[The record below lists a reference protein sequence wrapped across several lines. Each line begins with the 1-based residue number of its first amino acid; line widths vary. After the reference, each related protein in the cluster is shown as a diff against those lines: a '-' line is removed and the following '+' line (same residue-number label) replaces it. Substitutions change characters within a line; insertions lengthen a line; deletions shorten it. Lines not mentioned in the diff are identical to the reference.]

1 MVSDGVMLHTQACL
15 IANRESLRRPEVMDV
30 GIELLEYFEAH
41 QRADNYFMIWANVRG
56 KSLEDVGEL
65 VTTRTKLG
73 GLEGPTIAPIYPNP
87 HAAQANPGYNWY
99 SVSIAVGRPELS
111 DAIEQLRA
119 IGGSG
124 IIVTPI
130 TYVFEEQPNRVAAL
144 KALA

>member
-1 MVSDGVMLHTQACL
+1 
-15 IANRESLRRPEVMDV
+15 
-30 GIELLEYFEAH
+30 
-41 QRADNYFMIWANVRG
+41 
-56 KSLEDVGEL
+56 
-65 VTTRTKLG
+65 
-73 GLEGPTIAPIYPNP
+73 
-87 HAAQANPGYNWY
+87 
-99 SVSIAVGRPELS
+99 LS